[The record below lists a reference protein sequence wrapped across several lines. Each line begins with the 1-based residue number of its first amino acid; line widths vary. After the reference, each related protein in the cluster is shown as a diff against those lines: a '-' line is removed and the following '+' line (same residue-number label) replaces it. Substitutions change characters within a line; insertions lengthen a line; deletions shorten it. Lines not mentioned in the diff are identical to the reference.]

1 MCVVWLQ
8 LPLLS
13 SLISLCWASFV
24 GGSLIS
30 HTKGWHC
37 LFYVSDMKPQRELS
51 VSLFWWE
58 AERFLPGIQV
68 SLKHGLSSRGIIK
81 SSSLVLPGMRGSCTE
96 MGREGLFRKGWCWRL
111 GQEPGNRKGFKE
123 TSIPSPS
130 ACWRLRQGGVQER
143 PASSWGLAS

>member
-30 HTKGWHC
+30 HTKGWRC

-58 AERFLPGIQV
+58 AGRFLPGIQA
-68 SLKHGLSSRGIIK
+68 SLKHGLSSKGIIK

-96 MGREGLFRKGWCWRL
+96 MGRQGLFRKGCWRL
-111 GQEPGNRKGFKE
+111 GQEPRNRTGFK
-123 TSIPSPS
+123 TPSIPSPS
-130 ACWRLRQGGVQER
+130 ASWRWRQGGVQAR
-143 PASSWGLAS
+143 TASP